1 MKYIAIDIG
10 KKNCV
15 VCIMDSDGT
24 IIDETMYPNTLADAQ
39 IFATQ
44 ARKQYGDCMAVCES
58 TGNLW
63 IKTCQAFEN
72 NGIPVQ
78 LANPVKTRAIAEA
91 KIKTDTVD
99 ARTLAHLLR
108 SNLVAQ
114 CYIASLDIRDSRTLL
129 RQRTNLVHDRTQVMN
144 RIHSLL
150 DKYDL
155 KFDRCKDIF
164 GVYGMQWL
172 NQQHLASKHDDI
184 MLHQCI
190 RHIEFLNQEI
200 KHIESKIAQDA
211 IGNENVTI
219 LMSITGIDYFSAMMI
234 SYEIGDVRRF
244 STPKKL
250 ISWAGLCPSIHQ
262 SGNSLYHGKMKEGNR
277 KVKWMMIQAAISAA
291 RTDDRLRQFYTRT
304 ARRTG
309 HHVAITHVANKMMTI
324 IWHMLTNHAL
334 YNQRKQNLYDTKLKR
349 MHKLIQ

>member
-24 IIDETMYPNTLADAQ
+24 IIDETTYPNTLADAES
-39 IFATQ
+39 FAKQ
-44 ARKQYGDCMAVCES
+44 MIQQYGHCTAVCES

-63 IKTCQAFEN
+63 IKTCQAFER

-108 SNLVAQ
+108 SNLVAR
-114 CYIASLDIRDSRTLL
+114 CYIASADIRDSRTLL
-129 RQRTNLVHDRTQVMN
+129 RHRTNLVHDRTQVMN

-155 KFDRCKDIF
+155 SFERCKNIF
-164 GVYGMQWL
+164 GVYGMKWL
-172 NQQHLASKHDDI
+172 NQQHLASNNDDV
-184 MLHQCI
+184 MLYQCI

-200 KHIESKIAQDA
+200 KYIESKIAQDA
-211 IGNENVTI
+211 INNEHVTI
-219 LMSITGIDYFSAMMI
+219 LMSMTGINYFGAMMI
-234 SYEIGDVRRF
+234 SSEIGDVSRF
-244 STPKKL
+244 STPKKM

-277 KVKWMMIQAAISAA
+277 KIKWMMIQAAISAA
-291 RTDDRLRQFYTRT
+291 RTDDRLRSVYSRV
-304 ARRTG
+304 AKRHG
-309 HHVAITHVANKMMTI
+309 HHIAITHVANKMMTI
-324 IWHMLTNHAL
+324 IWHMLTNNVL
-334 YNQRKQNLYDTKLKR
+334 YNQRNHNLYDAKLKR
-349 MHKLIQ
+349 MHKIA

>member
-1 MKYIAIDIG
+1 
-10 KKNCV
+10 
-15 VCIMDSDGT
+15 MDSDGT
-24 IIDETMYPNTLADAQ
+24 IIDETIYPNTIADAQ

-44 ARKQYGDCMAVCES
+44 AKKRYGDCMAVCES

-63 IKTCQAFEN
+63 IKTCQSFER

-91 KIKTDTVD
+91 RIKTDTLD

-108 SNLVAQ
+108 SNLVAE
-114 CYIASLDIRDSRTLL
+114 CYIATPDIRDSRTLL

-144 RIHSLL
+144 RIHCLL

-155 KFDRCKDIF
+155 SFERCKDIF
-164 GVYGMQWL
+164 GVYGIKWL
-172 NQQHLASKHDDI
+172 NQQHLASTHDDI

-190 RHIEFLNQEI
+190 RHIEFLNHEI

-211 IGNENVTI
+211 INSESVTI
-219 LMSITGIDYFSAMMI
+219 LMSMTGIDYFSAMLI
-234 SYEIGDVRRF
+234 SSEIGDITRF

-262 SGNSLYHGKMKEGNR
+262 SGDSLYHGRMKEGNR
-277 KVKWMMIQAAISAA
+277 KVRWIMIQAAHAA
-291 RTDDRLRQFYTRT
+291 TRTDGRLKQVYVRV
-304 ARRTG
+304 ANRRG
-309 HHVAITHVANKMMTI
+309 RNVAITHVANKMMTI